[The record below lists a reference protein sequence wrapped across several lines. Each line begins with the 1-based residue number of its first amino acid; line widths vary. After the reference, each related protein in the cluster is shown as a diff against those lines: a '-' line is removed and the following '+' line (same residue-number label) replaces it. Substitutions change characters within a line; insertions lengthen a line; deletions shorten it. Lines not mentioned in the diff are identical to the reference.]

1 MTCQPSEPIKTRTGR
16 PREHDRDQIASE
28 LIEWARKDNSINL
41 NAFCCT
47 REPPLDPSKLSN
59 WAKEDD
65 YFRQVFKA
73 TKTFLAVRREQW
85 VSSEQLHQSAYSRT
99 SKVYDHFEKEE
110 ARDEF
115 AYQKELEAKVGKE
128 INASANEDVKTRL
141 DATLNQLS
149 ELQSSLNKAKS
160 KINNELKS

>member
-99 SKVYDHFEKEE
+99 SKVYDHSKKKKH
-110 ARDEF
+110 ATSLLIKKNSKR
-115 AYQKELEAKVGKE
+115 KLAKK
-128 INASANEDVKTRL
+128 S
-141 DATLNQLS
+141 TLVLMRT
-149 ELQSSLNKAKS
+149 
-160 KINNELKS
+160 